1 MKLSEM
7 LDEFFSSYDGYD
19 GDIVGSYRQAEWI
32 KKAIQL
38 EAENAA
44 LIERINYAMT
54 RAVQA
59 EEENEQ
65 LRALFRPGDAD
76 ALLADTKESG

>member
-7 LDEFFSSYDGYD
+7 LDGFFSSYDGYD
-19 GDIVGSYRQAEWI
+19 GDIVSSYRQEEWI

-38 EAENAA
+38 ETENAV
-44 LIERINYAMT
+44 LIKRSNSAMT

-59 EEENEQ
+59 EEENKQ
-65 LRALFRPGDAD
+65 LRTLFRPGDAD
-76 ALLADTKESG
+76 ALLTGDN